1 MENIPVAYK
10 LWKKMKATD
19 NDADVVPNIEK
30 EILWRE
36 VKLQF
41 GFPDDKEEVLK
52 KWVMKNMAIAFQTFK
67 KNKNNNYIKKGL
79 MPDIEKNL

>member
-79 MPDIEKNL
+79 MPDFEKNL